1 MGAVATAATTLD
13 TDIATFAT
21 DLATFIA
28 AIATSRASIRSQTVP
43 DGPAIE
49 NSWAQAI
56 MQKMMHYTAFQQLFN
71 SADLPE
77 AINRYAQGGIA
88 GNASP
93 TTTLNTVFSAY

>member
-1 MGAVATAATTLD
+1 MAAVATAAGTLD
-13 TDIATFAT
+13 TDIATLAT

-49 NSWAQAI
+49 NQWASAI

-77 AINRYAQGGIA
+77 AINRYSQGGIA

-93 TTTLNTVFSAY
+93 TTTLQTVFAGF

>member
-1 MGAVATAATTLD
+1 MGAVSTAAGTLD
-13 TDIATFAT
+13 TDIATLAT

-28 AIATSRASIRSQTVP
+28 AIATSRASIRSNSVP

-49 NSWAQAI
+49 NQWAAAI
-56 MQKMMHYTAFQQLFN
+56 MQKLMHYTAFQQLFN

-88 GNASP
+88 GSGSP
-93 TTTLNTVFSAY
+93 TTTLATVFSAF